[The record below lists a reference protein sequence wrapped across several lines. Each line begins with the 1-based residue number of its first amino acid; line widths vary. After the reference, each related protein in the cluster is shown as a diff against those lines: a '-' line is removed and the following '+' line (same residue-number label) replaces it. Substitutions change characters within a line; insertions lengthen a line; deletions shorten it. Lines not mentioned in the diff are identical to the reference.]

1 MRGKKKGRMKVVFLV
16 TGKDAERWI
25 TDGVEKYS
33 GRIGKYLPFEY
44 VVIPEVRQKKS
55 INDTAVVK
63 EKEGLALLGQIQESD
78 YLVLLDQR
86 GKKHT
91 SESFAG
97 WLQGMMNRS
106 LKRCVFVA
114 GGAWGFSEKVYQ
126 RADFMLSLSDM
137 TFNHQVI
144 RIMFLE
150 QLYRAL
156 TILRGEPYH
165 HE

>member
-1 MRGKKKGRMKVVFLV
+1 MKIVLQV

-25 TDGVEKYS
+25 AEGVEKYS
-33 GRIGKYLPFEY
+33 RRIGKYLPFEY
-44 VVIPEVRQKKS
+44 VVISEVRQKKS

-63 EKEGLALLGQIQESD
+63 EIEGLALLEQIRESD
-78 YLVLLDQR
+78 YLVLLDQH
-86 GKKHT
+86 GDKHT
-91 SESFAG
+91 SESFAK

-106 LKRCVFVA
+106 LKRYVFVA

-126 RADFMLSLSDM
+126 RADYMLSLSDM

-144 RIMFLE
+144 RIVFLE

>member
-1 MRGKKKGRMKVVFLV
+1 MKVVFLV
-16 TGKDAERWI
+16 TGKDAEQWI
-25 TDGVEKYS
+25 TVGVEKYS
-33 GRIGKYLPFEY
+33 GRIGKYVPFEY
-44 VVIPEVRQKKS
+44 VVIPEVRQKKTN
-55 INDTAVVK
+55 NDAAVVK
-63 EKEGLALLGQIQESD
+63 EREGVALLNRIQDSD

-86 GKKHT
+86 GNKHT
-91 SESFAG
+91 SESFAE
-97 WLQGMMNRS
+97 WFQGMMNRS

-126 RADFMLSLSDM
+126 RANFMLSLSDM

-150 QLYRAL
+150 QMYRAL